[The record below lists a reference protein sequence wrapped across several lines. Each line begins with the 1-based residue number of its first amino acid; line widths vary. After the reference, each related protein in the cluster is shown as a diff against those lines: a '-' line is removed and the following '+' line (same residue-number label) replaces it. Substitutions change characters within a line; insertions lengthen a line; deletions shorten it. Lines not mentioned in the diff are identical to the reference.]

1 MSEPIKVL
9 VVDDSATVR
18 RLLTELINRD
28 PRMTVVG
35 VAPDAYVAREKI
47 KQLSPHVLTLDV
59 EMPGMDG
66 LTFLK
71 NLMRLRPMPVVMVS
85 SLTQAG
91 ADTTL
96 AALEIGAVDFATKP
110 RYDVAN
116 TFGHYGAELL
126 DKIEAASRARVKP
139 YVPVREVKPVKHL
152 QPSVDS
158 SLAGSSVKHVIAIGA
173 STGGTE
179 AIKDV
184 LIEMPANVPPIVI
197 TQHIP
202 ASFSGAFARRMNRLS
217 PLTVFEA
224 EDGMEVKN
232 GHVYIAPGDRH
243 MVLQRLGGVLEIA
256 LDDRGPVN
264 RHKPSVDV
272 MFDSVLE
279 LIGKNATVAI
289 LTGMGD
295 DGARGMKR
303 LRDAGASTIAQDEK
317 SSVVWGMPGSAVQ
330 LGAASEVLPL
340 SQIATRICEL
350 SGSAASSSVTSPA
363 VRSLFGA

>member
-18 RLLTELINRD
+18 RLLTELVNRD

-35 VAPDAYVAREKI
+35 VAPDAYAAREKI
-47 KQLSPHVLTLDV
+47 KQLNPDVLTLDV

-85 SLTQAG
+85 SLTQTG
-91 ADTTL
+91 ADVTL
-96 AALEIGAVDFATKP
+96 SALEIGAVDYVCKP
-110 RYDVAN
+110 RHDTAN
-116 TFGHYGAELL
+116 TFGRYGEELA
-126 DKIEAASRARVKP
+126 DKIVAASYARVRP
-139 YVPVREVKPVKHL
+139 YVPVREVRPIASRTPASSVATLPVKHL
-152 QPSVDS
+152 
-158 SLAGSSVKHVIAIGA
+158 IAIGA

-184 LIEMPANVPPIVI
+184 LMELPADAPPVVI

-202 ASFSGAFARRMNRLS
+202 ASFSGAFARRMDTVTQLA
-217 PLTVFEA
+217 VFEA
-224 EDGMEVKN
+224 QEGLEIRN

-243 MVLQRLGGVLEIA
+243 LVLNRVGGKLQIG

-272 MFDSVLE
+272 MFESVLE
-279 LIGKNATVAI
+279 AMGNNTTAAI
-289 LTGMGD
+289 LTGMGE

-303 LRDAGASTIAQDEK
+303 LRDVGAVTIAQDEK

-330 LGAASEVLPL
+330 LDAASEVLPL
-340 SQIATRICEL
+340 SKIASRISEL
-350 SGSAASSSVTSPA
+350 SGRTVSSPVTGTKVSN
-363 VRSLFGA
+363 LFGT